1 MGQEERFPPTS
12 LSARCGFRKVTIA
25 GMRRNGRGVPIPAVR
40 LMQLECVKPPL
51 IAIGDPSWCH
61 PSHITGHTGHVPGG
75 LTRLSLVGN
84 MKSRETERV
93 EVVVAQG
100 LLDRRVS

>member
-1 MGQEERFPPTS
+1 M
-12 LSARCGFRKVTIA
+12 ARVYAHFRASIGNRTPRRGKLFGPAQRESKGTADFRRPGPRHPLPLNHLPGENRGTA
-25 GMRRNGRGVPIPAVR
+25 GR
-40 LMQLECVKPPL
+40 
-51 IAIGDPSWCH
+51 IGEV
-61 PSHITGHTGHVPGG
+61 G
-75 LTRLSLVGN
+75 LSLVRN